1 MIQQVW
7 ETQPQAVSAKT
18 PIKQLTQ
25 PRNRTTALLQHG
37 YNFTAVLIV
46 FVQQKRKSEIA
57 GCFGEIFMLIFS
69 HTYSLFLFP
78 HKSPYYKC
86 YLPPSTWLIPW
97 PIIFGHFVIQR
108 PKNGK
113 ARNLVLSA
121 KIPEGELLSLC

>member
-69 HTYSLFLFP
+69 HTVSFSFHTSHLIITVIFL
-78 HKSPYYKC
+78 
-86 YLPPSTWLIPW
+86 
-97 PIIFGHFVIQR
+97 
-108 PKNGK
+108 
-113 ARNLVLSA
+113 LVH
-121 KIPEGELLSLC
+121 G